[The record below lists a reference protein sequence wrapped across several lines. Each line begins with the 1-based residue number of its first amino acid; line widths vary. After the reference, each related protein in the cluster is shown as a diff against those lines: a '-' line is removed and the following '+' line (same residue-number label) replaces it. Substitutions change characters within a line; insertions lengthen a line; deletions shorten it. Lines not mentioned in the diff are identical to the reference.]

1 LFIVLKGFKDMD
13 KNLKLVKEKKK
24 GFSVS
29 VKDKVIGKDFIFIA
43 GPCSISSYEKLLLLA
58 KDLKTIEVDI
68 LRGGAFKPRTSPYDF
83 QGLGFEGIKN
93 LFKVG
98 KELDLAIVS
107 EVMDTKDIEKVHDYL
122 DIFQVGSRNMH
133 NYALLKELGKTKKP
147 ILLKQGYA
155 ATITEWLLAAE
166 YILKEGNPNVILC
179 QRGTRNFE
187 NSLRNSLD
195 IGTTTY
201 IKNFTNLP
209 LIVDPSHAVGKA
221 KLIKNVSKACVAAMC
236 DGLMI
241 EVEEDPKKAI
251 SDSLQ
256 TLDLKQ
262 YEKLVKEVK
271 KLKEFLGS

>member
-1 LFIVLKGFKDMD
+1 MNKDLKI
-13 KNLKLVKEKKK
+13 VKEKKK
-24 GFSVS
+24 GFSVK
-29 VKDKVIGKDFIFIA
+29 VKDKLIGKDFTFIS
-43 GPCSISSYEKLLLLA
+43 GPCSISSYEKLLSLA
-58 KDLKTIEVDI
+58 KGLKTIGVDI

-133 NYALLKELGKTKKP
+133 NYSLLKELGKTKKP

-155 ATITEWLLAAE
+155 ATIKEWLLAAE

-195 IGTTTY
+195 IGTTAY
-201 IKNFTNLP
+201 IKNMTNLP

-221 KLIKNVSKACVAAMC
+221 KLIENVSKACVAAMC

-241 EVEEDPKKAI
+241 EVEEDPSTAI

-256 TLDLKQ
+256 TLNLDQ
-262 YEKLVKEVK
+262 YGRLVKEVK
-271 KLKEFLGS
+271 KLKKFLES